1 MTLDKAIQHAKV
13 NRRPYR
19 KSKSVDSRCRNH
31 GSCGCCRGDRLHC
44 RKIAEP
50 IQAEECPY

>member
-1 MTLDKAIQHAKV
+1 MTLDKAIQHGKV